1 MPQLFISL
9 PRRYAYLN
17 AKIRALISKMLSA
30 GDYEKMLQADTFE
43 ESARILVATSTGG
56 ELVEV
61 LTKPQVDLLEIDQAL
76 TGAYVKTFRMI
87 SSYAPK
93 QARLFLET
101 YFKKTDI
108 DGLKTVIR
116 SVHNRLPKEE
126 ALKFVIATSE
136 KKRTEF
142 ARLLEAQSVGQL
154 VEEVQDKLLRGALST
169 ALPLYESTHSTVPLE
184 AALDKM
190 LYRLLWI
197 QIKKKLRSLDRDHAE
212 VLVGT
217 RIDLNNMLVA
227 LRSRD
232 LNLGMSALEVLMI
245 PVNYKLKLGL
255 DEIAKTRTALEV
267 LSLVGTGVYREI
279 AQQGREL
286 YEKEPDITQIE
297 GLADRYIAHQSFK
310 EFTGFSFHIGIALS
324 YLNLKFYE
332 LRNIKASIIGKY
344 ENIPIQKIRNVLTFF

>member
-1 MPQLFISL
+1 
-9 PRRYAYLN
+9 
-17 AKIRALISKMLSA
+17 MLSA
-30 GDYEKMLQADTFE
+30 GDYEKILQADTFE
-43 ESARILVATSTGG
+43 ESARLLSATSTGA

-76 TGAYVKTFRMI
+76 TNVYVKTFKMM
-87 SSYAPK
+87 SAYAPK

-116 SVHNRLPKEE
+116 SVHNRVPKEE
-126 ALKFVIATSE
+126 ALKFLIATSE
-136 KKRTEF
+136 KKRAEF
-142 ARLLEAQSVGQL
+142 ARLLEAQSMEQL
-154 VEEVQDKLLRGALST
+154 VEEVQDKVLRETLST
-169 ALPLYESTHSTVPLE
+169 ALTLYESTHSTVPLE
-184 AALDKM
+184 ASLDKS
-190 LYRLLWI
+190 LYRLLWS
-197 QIKKKLRSLDRDHAE
+197 QIKKKLRSLDREHAE
-212 VLVGT
+212 ELVGT
-217 RIDLNNMLVA
+217 RIDLTNMLIA

-232 LNLGMSALEVLMI
+232 LNLGTPALELLMI
-245 PVNYKLKLGL
+245 PVNYKLRLGF
-255 DEIAKTRTALEV
+255 DEITKTRSALEV
-267 LSLVGTGVYREI
+267 LSLVGTAAYREI
-279 AQQGREL
+279 VQQGREL

-310 EFTGFSFHIGIALS
+310 EFTGYSFHIGIALA